1 MLFLRRDAAAHSN
14 ALNGLF
20 GADVVIGGNEGPRS
34 ERRPTRQ
41 ASCYSDPTRP
51 PLAAPGRQ
59 APTAARGPAPT
70 IAPRKRPATAGRMLA
85 GDPGARLWA
94 SWVISRAL
102 SA

>member
-1 MLFLRRDAAAHSN
+1 MLFLRHDAAAHSN

-20 GADVVIGGNEGPRS
+20 GADVVIGGNTGPRS
-34 ERRPTRQ
+34 EHRRACQTPR
-41 ASCYSDPTRP
+41 YSDPTRP
-51 PLAAPGRQ
+51 PLAAPGQ
-59 APTAARGPAPT
+59 SAPTAARGPAPT
-70 IAPRKRPATAGRMLA
+70 TAPRKRPATAGRMLA